1 MEKHMTKNTG
11 LASVLNLSS
20 LSSCMTLSK
29 YFPFLNLEYGFSN
42 REHIPL
48 TSQACCEDQRKLNI
62 YKVFTSVSI
71 QYVFREVCSL
81 RKCYHWKDSC
91 SDLTIEWTW
100 VSELSALYF
109 SLKWFWLFQK
119 KPPVTKPFTK

>member
-11 LASVLNLSS
+11 LVSVLNLSS

-48 TSQACCEDQRKLNI
+48 TSQACREDQRKLNI
-62 YKVFTSVSI
+62 YKVFTSVPI

-81 RKCYHWKDSC
+81 RKCYH
-91 SDLTIEWTW
+91 
-100 VSELSALYF
+100 
-109 SLKWFWLFQK
+109 
-119 KPPVTKPFTK
+119 